1 MIKEIDTALKDDSPI
16 IPTFNVYLPSEA
28 TSLIDCN
35 EQLEILCNHYGKDI
49 TDTYQSKSTLASK
62 LIDPIAQK
70 IESEEFFSKFED
82 VYMCL
87 LNRVKSDAKKELQLG
102 ELNQESMYKR
112 INENKTS
119 SGNVY
124 SNICSSGSLIRFPE
138 NMKLFKFSILILT
151 STSGVECGFSAM
163 NLIVTPRQTNV
174 NQVNTNRFMRI
185 SINGSE
191 HFTNTQMEQLLDKY
205 KNDGKCHIS
214 L

>member
-16 IPTFNVYLPSEA
+16 IPTFNVFLPSEA
-28 TSLIDCN
+28 TTLIDCN

-87 LNRVKSDAKKELQLG
+87 LNQVKSDAKKELQLG

-191 HFTNTQMEQLLDKY
+191 RFTNTQMEQLLDKY
-205 KNDGKCHIS
+205 KNDGKCRIS

>member
-16 IPTFNVYLPSEA
+16 IPTFNVFLPSEA

-87 LNRVKSDAKKELQLG
+87 LNQVKSDAKKELQLG

-191 HFTNTQMEQLLDKY
+191 RFTNTQMEQLLDKY
-205 KNDGKCHIS
+205 KNDGKCRIS

>member
-124 SNICSSGSLIRFPE
+124 SNICSFGSLIRFPE

-151 STSGVECGFSAM
+151 STSGVACGFSAM

-191 HFTNTQMEQLLDKY
+191 RFTNTQMEQLLDKY
-205 KNDGKCHIS
+205 KNDGKCRIS

>member
-1 MIKEIDTALKDDSPI
+1 MIKETDTALKDDSSI
-16 IPTFNVYLPSEA
+16 IPTFNIFLPSEA

-62 LIDPIAQK
+62 LVGPIAQK

-87 LNRVKSDAKKELQLG
+87 LDRVKSDAKKELQLG

-112 INENKTS
+112 ISENKTS

-138 NMKLFKFSILILT
+138 SMKLFKFSILIPP
-151 STSGVECGFSAM
+151 STSVVECGFSAM
-163 NLIVTPRQTNV
+163 NLIVTPLQTNV
-174 NQVNTNRFMRI
+174 NQVNINRFILIHALFFYVEILVYYIGLFVVGFPRI
-185 SINGSE
+185 VLIC
-191 HFTNTQMEQLLDKY
+191 M
-205 KNDGKCHIS
+205 
-214 L
+214 